1 MMEYVIEKPIAVAK
15 YASHRIVAGLTG
27 GKPASW
33 FDEGERLRVRTAD
46 KLPAEAQ
53 PARVFTLGQVV
64 GFQLKA
70 SCGKKVKGKHRY
82 FHTADW
88 RSRHEWLKRKGEMH
102 GFEVLTVH
110 CHAEQERITAGV
122 RIFTVDT
129 TSFTGVLK
137 VTDAGKFE
145 AVLVSG
151 IGSTAK
157 AFGFGFLQF

>member
-1 MMEYVIEKPIAVAK
+1 MEYTINKPLAVGQ

-27 GKPASW
+27 GKSVSW
-33 FDEGERLRVRTAD
+33 FDEGEKLRIRTPD
-46 KLPAEAQ
+46 PIPAELET
-53 PARVFTLGQVV
+53 PRSFVVGQFL

-82 FHTADW
+82 FHTSDW
-88 RSRHEWLKRKGEMH
+88 RSRHEWLRRKGQQH

-110 CHAEQERITAGV
+110 CHAKQERINAGT
-122 RIFTVDT
+122 RIFNVDA

-137 VTDAGKFE
+137 VTDLEKFN
-145 AVLVSG
+145 AVLISG

-157 AFGFGFLQF
+157 AFGFGFIQF

>member
-1 MMEYVIEKPIAVAK
+1 MEYTIDKPTSIDK
-15 YASHRIVAGLTG
+15 YANHRIVSGLTG

-33 FDEGERLRVRTAD
+33 LDEGERLRIRTQDAIQAD
-46 KLPAEAQ
+46 AQ
-53 PARVFTLGQVV
+53 RKRTFAIGQIV

-82 FHTADW
+82 FHTSDW
-88 RSRHEWLKRKGEMH
+88 RSRHEWMNRKGQLH
-102 GFEVLTVH
+102 GFEVLTIH
-110 CHAEQERITAGV
+110 CHAQQERIQAGS
-122 RIFTVDT
+122 RTFSVDA

-137 VTDAGKFE
+137 VTDLERFN

-157 AFGFGFLQF
+157 AFGFGFIQF

>member
-1 MMEYVIEKPIAVAK
+1 MEYTIDKPLAVGQ

-33 FDEGERLRVRTAD
+33 FDEGERLRIRTA
-46 KLPAEAQ
+46 KTIPGELQ
-53 PARVFTLGQVV
+53 PPRNFATGQFV

-70 SCGKKVKGKHRY
+70 SCGKKIKGKHRY

-88 RSRHEWLKRKGEMH
+88 RSRHEWLKNKGKQH

-110 CHAEQERITAGV
+110 CHAEQERIRAGT
-122 RIFTVDT
+122 RIFNVDA

-137 VTDAGKFE
+137 IIDLDKFN
-145 AVLVSG
+145 AVLISG

-157 AFGFGFLQF
+157 AFGFGFIQF

>member
-1 MMEYVIEKPIAVAK
+1 MEYVIEKPFAVNK
-15 YASHRIVAGLTG
+15 YACHRMLSGLTG

-33 FDEGERLRVRTAD
+33 VDEGEQLRVRTAD
-46 KLPAEAQ
+46 PLPAQ
-53 PARVFTLGQVV
+53 VQSDRKFTGGQIV

-88 RSRHEWLKRKGEMH
+88 RSRHAWLKRKGELH

-110 CHAEQERITAGV
+110 CHAEQERIVAGK
-122 RIFTVDT
+122 RTFTVDA
-129 TSFTGVLK
+129 TSFTGILK
-137 VTDAGKFE
+137 VIDIVKFQ
-145 AVLVSG
+145 AVLISG

-157 AFGFGFLQF
+157 AFGFGFIQF